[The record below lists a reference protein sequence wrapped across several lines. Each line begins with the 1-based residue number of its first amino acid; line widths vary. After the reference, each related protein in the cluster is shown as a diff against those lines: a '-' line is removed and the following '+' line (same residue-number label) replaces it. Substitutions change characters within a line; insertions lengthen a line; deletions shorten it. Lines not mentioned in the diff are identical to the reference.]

1 MKKELLFGLAATFFM
16 FSCGEG
22 GEETTEGN
30 DSTAVETVEEEVVVM
45 NYEIDTAASVIN
57 WMNFNGE
64 EKDHYGTVKV
74 LSGSYTVE
82 NDVITEATLSADMN
96 TITSDDEMGG
106 EKLEGHL
113 MAPDFF
119 DVNQFA
125 SATFN
130 FDRHEEGMVYGTL
143 NTAGM
148 DFPVE
153 APVTVS
159 EGSIEVGEFKVDM
172 SSLAFFQ
179 MEKEKE
185 ADESKWHDPMIG
197 FTATIVGK

>member
-22 GEETTEGN
+22 GEETAENT
-30 DSTAVETVEEEVVVM
+30 DSSAIETVEEEVVIM
-45 NYEIDTAASVIN
+45 KYEIDTAASVIN
-57 WMNFNGE
+57 WANFNGE

-74 LSGSYTVE
+74 LSGSYTIE

-143 NTAGM
+143 NTAGI

-153 APVTVS
+153 APVTVA
-159 EGSIEVGEFKVDM
+159 EGSIEVADFKVDM
-172 SSLAFFQ
+172 SQLAFFQ
-179 MEKEKE
+179 MEREKE

-197 FTATIVGK
+197 FSATIVGK

>member
-1 MKKELLFGLAATFFM
+1 MKKEFLFGLAAAFFM

-22 GEETTEGN
+22 SEETTESGDTTAT
-30 DSTAVETVEEEVVVM
+30 DSVVEEVVVM

-57 WMNFNGE
+57 WMNFDDE
-64 EKDHYGTVKV
+64 ETDHYGTVKV
-74 LSGSYTVE
+74 LSGSYTIE
-82 NDVITEATLSADMN
+82 NDVITEASLSADMN
-96 TITSDDEMGG
+96 TITSDDDMGG
-106 EKLEGHL
+106 ERLEGHF
-113 MAPDFF
+113 MSPDFF

-125 SATFN
+125 AATFT

-148 DFPVE
+148 DFNIE
-153 APVTVS
+153 APVTIT

-172 SSLAFFQ
+172 SALAYFE

-185 ADESKWHDPMIG
+185 KDESKWHDPMIG
-197 FTATIVGK
+197 FTATIVGM